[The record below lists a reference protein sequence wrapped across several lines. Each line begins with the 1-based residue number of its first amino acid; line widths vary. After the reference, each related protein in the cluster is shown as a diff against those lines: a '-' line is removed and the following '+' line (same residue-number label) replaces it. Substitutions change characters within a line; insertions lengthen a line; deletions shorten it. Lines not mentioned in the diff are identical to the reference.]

1 MHNTTPPTT
10 RLTDEQIAFYRTNGY
25 FFPVRALDDDGVQ
38 RYLDCYMDFHQQHRA
53 RIESLPPRE
62 RYLVFSELHFA
73 LRWMHEMATLP
84 TVLDAVESVIG
95 PDILVWNTA
104 WFTKMPGD
112 KTYVSWHQDGMYW
125 KMNPT
130 KIVTAWL
137 ALKPSMPSNGCLC
150 VVPGTHKQPA
160 LPHRDTYAPDNALSR
175 GQDIAV
181 AVDENHAVDV
191 CLEPGEISLHHVWT
205 VHGSKANTSD
215 VPRIGLAIRYV
226 AADVKQES
234 PTRPLAILARGR
246 DRYGNFELQP
256 APNEDTVPAD
266 GGQHAEIVNRMR
278 ASVMTTAQRRPS

>member
-1 MHNTTPPTT
+1 MANAQST
-10 RLTDEQIAFYRTNGY
+10 RLSPDQQRQYEENGY
-25 FFPVRALDDDGVQ
+25 FFPVRVLDDGETKHYLD
-38 RYLDCYMDFHQQHRA
+38 RYLEFHDTHRA
-53 RIESLPPRE
+53 RIEKTPPNE
-62 RYLVFSELHFA
+62 RYLVFSELHFV
-73 LRWMHEMATLP
+73 LRWVHEIITRP
-84 TVLDAVESVIG
+84 TILDAVESLLG
-95 PDILVWNTA
+95 PDLLVWNTA

-112 KTYVSWHQDGMYW
+112 TTYVSWHQDGMYW

-137 ALKPSMPSNGCLC
+137 ALKPSMPSNGCLR

-160 LPHRDTYAPDNALSR
+160 LPHRDTYAPDNAFAR

-205 VHGSKANTSD
+205 VDGSKANTST

-226 AADVKQES
+226 AAEVKQES
-234 PTRPLAILARGR
+234 PTRPLAMLVRSQ

-256 APNEDTVPAD
+256 TPNADTVPAD
-266 GGQHAEIVNRMR
+266 GGQHTAIVNRIR
-278 ASVMTTAQRRPS
+278 ASIMPAKK